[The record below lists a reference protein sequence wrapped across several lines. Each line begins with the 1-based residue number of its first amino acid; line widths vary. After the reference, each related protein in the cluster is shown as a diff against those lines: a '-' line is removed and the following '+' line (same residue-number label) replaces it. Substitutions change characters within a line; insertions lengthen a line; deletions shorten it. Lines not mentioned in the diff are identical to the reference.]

1 MNKLFITLSIMMGVV
16 VLSSNYL
23 VQFPINYFGLN
34 EILTYGAFSYPI
46 AFLIT
51 DLANRSYG
59 KLLARQIVY
68 LGFLI
73 GIIFTLLFSTDFADL
88 ISVRIAIGSGVAF
101 ITAQLLDIQIFD
113 RLRKKEWFVAPLTS
127 SLIGSTVDT
136 FLFFSISFYATGVP
150 WVTLSLGDLA
160 VKVLV
165 ALIMLIPFRMLL
177 KIIKPI
183 KVSNIFDENKN
194 DPILKTKLFNQDL
207 DNPIGIAAGFDKNA
221 EVYNPLFKL
230 GFGFVE
236 VGTVTPLKQY
246 GNEKPRVFR
255 LVEDQ
260 ALINRLGFNNHGSDT
275 ILNRIKSNKK
285 LGVLGVNVGPNKDSN
300 DRLNDYLIGLEKFS
314 EVADYITINISSP
327 NTENLRNFHDEN
339 KLKDLLTS
347 ISEKKKQLKTEIPV
361 AVKISPDINENQI
374 DLISEIL
381 LENEISAIIISNTSE
396 ACRETLQNIQ
406 RHQKGG
412 LSGKP
417 IEKKSNLL
425 ISKFYNLIKGKIKI
439 IGVGGVDSGKAAYDK
454 FLLGADYV
462 QLYTGMVFQGPNIA
476 GMIKK
481 DLKEL
486 LIRDGVKNF
495 TEIVGNKTVS

>member
-1 MNKLFITLSIMMGVV
+1 MY
-16 VLSSNYL
+16 SN
-23 VQFPINYFGLN
+23 
-34 EILTYGAFSYPI
+34 
-46 AFLIT
+46 
-51 DLANRSYG
+51 
-59 KLLARQIVY
+59 
-68 LGFLI
+68 
-73 GIIFTLLFSTDFADL
+73 
-88 ISVRIAIGSGVAF
+88 
-101 ITAQLLDIQIFD
+101 
-113 RLRKKEWFVAPLTS
+113 LR
-127 SLIGSTVDT
+127 SLIFKIDPERAH
-136 FLFFSISFYATGVP
+136 FLAIQ
-150 WVTLSLGDLA
+150 SLKLN
-160 VKVLV
+160 L
-165 ALIMLIPFRMLL
+165 
-177 KIIKPI
+177 
-183 KVSNIFDENKN
+183 VSNIFDENKN
-194 DPILKTKLFNQDL
+194 DPLLKTKLFNQHL

-260 ALINRLGFNNHGSDT
+260 ALINRLGFNNQGSDI
-275 ILNRIKSNKK
+275 ILNRIKSNKQ

-327 NTENLRNFHDEN
+327 NTENLRNFHEEN
-339 KLKDLLTS
+339 KLKELLNS
-347 ISEKKKQLKTEIPV
+347 VSEKKKELKTEIPI
-361 AVKISPDINENQI
+361 AVKISPDISENQI

-396 ACRETLQNIQ
+396 ASRETLQNIQ
-406 RHQKGG
+406 KHQKGG

-417 IEKKSNLL
+417 IEKKSNFL
-425 ISKFYNLIKGKIKI
+425 ISKFYKLIKGKIKI

-454 FLLGADYV
+454 FLLGADYL

-476 GMIKK
+476 GIIKK